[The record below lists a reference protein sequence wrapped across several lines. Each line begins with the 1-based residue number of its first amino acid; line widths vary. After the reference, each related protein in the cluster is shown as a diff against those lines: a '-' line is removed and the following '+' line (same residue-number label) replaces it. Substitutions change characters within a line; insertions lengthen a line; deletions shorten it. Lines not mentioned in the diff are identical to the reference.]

1 MDGVDLIA
9 GRADSG
15 LHLQPGHVEI
25 NMIERFLSQLKNIVS
40 DMKSLCLEVN
50 LKVRSEVKL
59 REDPVVTRNQE
70 AQRDRATCQHGYQE
84 QRR

>member
-9 GRADSG
+9 GLADSG
-15 LHLQPGHVEI
+15 LNLEPGHVEI
-25 NMIERFLSQLKNIVS
+25 NMIKRFLSHLNNIFS
-40 DMKSLCLEVN
+40 DIISLCLEAN

-59 REDPVVTRNQE
+59 REVPIVSRNQE

>member
-9 GRADSG
+9 GHADSG
-15 LHLQPGHVEI
+15 LNLEPGHVEI
-25 NMIERFLSQLKNIVS
+25 NMIERFLSHLNNIFS
-40 DMKSLCLEVN
+40 DIISLCLEAN

-59 REDPVVTRNQE
+59 REVPIVSRNQE